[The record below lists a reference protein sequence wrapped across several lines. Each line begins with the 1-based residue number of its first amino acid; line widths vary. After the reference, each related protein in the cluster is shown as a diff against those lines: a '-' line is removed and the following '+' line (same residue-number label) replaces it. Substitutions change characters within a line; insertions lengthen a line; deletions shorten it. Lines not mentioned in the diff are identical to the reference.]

1 MAKAKSKVSKKVK
14 KKVAE
19 GVAHI
24 HATFNNTIITITD
37 RHGKALCWSSAG
49 HAGFKG
55 SRKSTPF
62 AAQVAAEMCSE
73 KAKEYGVEVL
83 DVMFNGPGPG
93 RESAAR
99 ALQAAGFEIQN
110 LTDVTPL
117 PHNGC
122 RPPKR
127 RRV

>member
-1 MAKAKSKVSKKVK
+1 MANTTKKIKKV
-14 KKVAE
+14 VNE

-24 HATFNNTIITITD
+24 HATFNNTIVTITD
-37 RHGKALCWSSAG
+37 RHGNTLCWSSAG

-55 SRKSTPF
+55 SRKSTPY
-62 AAQVAAEMCSE
+62 AAQVAAEQCGA
-73 KAKEYGVEVL
+73 KAKEYGVKIL
-83 DVMFNGPGPG
+83 DVLFNGPGPG
-93 RESAAR
+93 RESATR

-110 LTDVTPL
+110 LIDVTPL

-122 RPPKR
+122 RPSKR